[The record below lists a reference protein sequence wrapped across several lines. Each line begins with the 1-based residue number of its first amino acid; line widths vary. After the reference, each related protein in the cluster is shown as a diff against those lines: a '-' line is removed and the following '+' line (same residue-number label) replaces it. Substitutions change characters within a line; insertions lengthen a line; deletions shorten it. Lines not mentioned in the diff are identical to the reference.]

1 VPPQILLGPR
11 IPETLS
17 TIIVTGLAE
26 HHDFHA
32 LHTFFAPF
40 GRVTSI
46 RIREDHREAE
56 IDYAE
61 RDSAQRASAATLK
74 AKSSL
79 IATEKGRA
87 DKQSEV
93 AQVPTTVQLRPPAAG
108 KTKVEKA
115 PKEKGS
121 KRSKAN
127 SFGSTHLAE
136 QLQAA
141 IKRFLLASTPEA
153 KLRAKDE
160 MAAIK
165 SMQQKLDQSQQP
177 ESVDVD

>member
-1 VPPQILLGPR
+1 
-11 IPETLS
+11 
-17 TIIVTGLAE
+17 
-26 HHDFHA
+26 
-32 LHTFFAPF
+32 
-40 GRVTSI
+40 
-46 RIREDHREAE
+46 
-56 IDYAE
+56 
-61 RDSAQRASAATLK
+61 
-74 AKSSL
+74 L